1 MEPSSSPSHSVNM
14 PEPDQD
20 QEALELFSR
29 RTDPEARRRIVEIN
43 DPLAQYL
50 ASRFRGR
57 SVSRDDLIQVARFG
71 LMNAIDRFD
80 PERGVKFTT
89 YAGRTII
96 GELKHHFRDHAWSL
110 RVPRSLQNL
119 WLEVSRAVDPL
130 TQSLGH
136 VPTITE
142 ISAYLEVPAEDV
154 LEALDAGSAFNVGS
168 LDQAVG
174 DEGGG
179 VVGDLIGSLDPSLN
193 LIDELSPI
201 AEHVRALPDRERTI
215 VYLRF
220 YEGRTQS
227 EIAEVLGVSQVHVS
241 RLVSKVIEHLRDAIR
256 GDSGQGDADEG
267 SHQPFE

>member
-1 MEPSSSPSHSVNM
+1 M

-29 RTDPEARRRIVEIN
+29 RADADARRRIVEIY
-43 DPLAQYL
+43 DPLAQRL

-57 SVSRDDLIQVARFG
+57 SVDRDDLIQVARFG
-71 LMNAIDRFD
+71 LINAINRFD
-80 PERGVKFTT
+80 PDRGVKFTT

-130 TQSLGH
+130 TQSLGR

-142 ISAYLEVPAEDV
+142 ISEYLAVPAEDV
-154 LEALDAGSAFNVGS
+154 LEALDAGSAFSVGS
-168 LDQAVG
+168 LDQPVG
-174 DEGGG
+174 DEGGS
-179 VVGDLIGSLDPSLN
+179 VVGDLIGSLDAALD
-193 LIDELSPI
+193 LADERSSI
-201 AEHVRALPDRERTI
+201 AEHLRALPDRERTI
-215 VYLRF
+215 LYLRF

-227 EIAEVLGVSQVHVS
+227 EIAQEIGVSQVHVS
-241 RLVSKVIEHLRDAIR
+241 RLVSKVIEQLRDAIR
-256 GDSGQGDADEG
+256 GDPGQVDAEGFRTSHSGEVV
-267 SHQPFE
+267 

>member
-1 MEPSSSPSHSVNM
+1 M

-29 RTDPEARRRIVEIN
+29 RTDADARRRIVEIY
-43 DPLAQYL
+43 DPLAQRL

-57 SVSRDDLIQVARFG
+57 SVDQDDLIQVARFG
-71 LMNAIDRFD
+71 LLNAIDRFD

-130 TQSLGH
+130 TQDLGR

-168 LDQAVG
+168 LDQPVG
-174 DEGGG
+174 DEGGE
-179 VVGDLIGSLDPSLN
+179 VVGDLIGSLDASLE
-193 LIDELSPI
+193 IADERSSI
-201 AEHVRALPDRERTI
+201 AEHLQALPDRERAI
-215 VYLRF
+215 LYLRF

-227 EIAEVLGVSQVHVS
+227 EIAKEIGVSQVHVS

-256 GDSGQGDADEG
+256 GDTGKGDADEART
-267 SHQPFE
+267 SHSNEEV